1 MPATLVVARGP
12 AVYLVGAGPSDVR
25 ELATGAPRTG
35 ASEPPRPGSLT
46 SPEDLP
52 VRALR
57 EEIDRSPGGS
67 EPLAALGPR
76 FAGALAQRVGRP
88 VAEASPAQWQ
98 AALRRLP
105 PWPREERRSYLLG
118 LATAR
123 LGSVLRSPEE
133 IVVSFAREEQRLE
146 RAMEREERAA
156 EAFVSPP
163 GTELEVHAR
172 DWSVLR
178 GQLREHHRRLA
189 HRLEVAASS
198 LLPNLAAVVGPRIAA
213 RLLAAAGGL
222 APLGRIS
229 ASRLQLL
236 GSRRRPSPERGP
248 RYGLLY
254 RAECLDEVPP
264 DRRAAFARSVA
275 ALAAIA
281 ARADVTTRA
290 PIAPGLVARRDR
302 RAAQLRRGGRR

>member
-12 AVYLVGAGPSDVR
+12 ALYLVGTEPSDVR
-25 ELATGAPRTG
+25 ELSGG
-35 ASEPPRPGSLT
+35 ASLASGSAPPRPGSGT
-46 SPEDLP
+46 SPENLP

-57 EEIDRSPGGS
+57 EEIDRSLGAS
-67 EPLAALGPR
+67 ELLVALGPR
-76 FAGALAQRVGRP
+76 FAGALAKRLDRP

-105 PWPREERRSYLLG
+105 PWPREERRGYLLA

-123 LGSVLRSPEE
+123 LETALRSPEE
-133 IVVSFAREEQRLE
+133 IVVSLAREEQRLE
-146 RAMEREERAA
+146 RALEREERAA

-163 GTELEVHAR
+163 ATELEVHAR

-236 GSRRRPSPERGP
+236 GSRRRPSPDRGP

-254 RAECLDEVPP
+254 RTECLDEVPP

-281 ARADVTTRA
+281 ARADVTTHA
-290 PIAPGLVARRDR
+290 SIAPGLVARRDR